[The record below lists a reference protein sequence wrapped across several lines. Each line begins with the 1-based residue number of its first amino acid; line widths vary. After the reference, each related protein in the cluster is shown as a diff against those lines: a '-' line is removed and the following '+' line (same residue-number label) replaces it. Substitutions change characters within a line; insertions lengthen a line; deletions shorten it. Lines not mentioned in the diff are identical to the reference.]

1 MAKSYLPDR
10 TAKLTSD
17 YVCNMPLGLI
27 TAYQSIIDTYK
38 PERLDFDIEGGFQ
51 TQTGP
56 QVRGEALLLL
66 AHLGFVN
73 E

>member
-1 MAKSYLPDR
+1 
-10 TAKLTSD
+10 
-17 YVCNMPLGLI
+17 MPLGLI